1 MKNNKI
7 DMVRNPFI
15 TSGYVGSEYFCDRV
29 TETASLTK
37 LLVNGNNVVLV
48 SPRRLGK
55 TGLLHH
61 CFQQEEIASQYNTFI
76 IDIYST
82 KNLNDFVLEMG
93 KSILNSL
100 KSKSRKLLE
109 KFVDVVSSVRS
120 GVSFD
125 VMGNPSWSVDFG
137 MLPTPDCT
145 LEQIFNFIEQSD
157 KPCIIAIDEFQ
168 QIMNYPEKNVEAT
181 LRTYIQRC
189 HNAVFVF
196 SGSEQHLLSEMFS
209 SPSRPFYAST
219 STQVLEPLP
228 IEKYAQFAQ
237 HHFDSRGKALEE
249 GVAEE
254 VYKLFNGVTWF
265 VQKTMNYLFADTDRG
280 MTCTHEM
287 IAPAIDE
294 IVRDNSVIYT
304 ELLYQLTSR
313 QKELLMAINNEG
325 KVGAIT
331 GSGFIRKYHLP
342 SASTIQ
348 TTIKALVDK
357 QIVTR
362 HQGEYEVYDKFFSLW
377 LKVI

>member
-1 MKNNKI
+1 MK
-7 DMVRNPFI
+7 RNPFV
-15 TSGYVGSEYFCDRV
+15 TSGYVGPEYFCDREA
-29 TETASLTK
+29 ETASLTK

-61 CFQQEEIASQYNTFI
+61 CFLQEKVATQYNTFI

-93 KSILNSL
+93 KAILNYL
-100 KSKSRKLLE
+100 KSRSRKLLE
-109 KFVDVVSSVRS
+109 KFIDIVSSIRS
-120 GVSFD
+120 GISFD
-125 VMGNPSWSVDFG
+125 VMGNPSWNVDFG

-145 LEQIFNFIEQSD
+145 LEQIFRFIEQSD

-168 QIMNYPEKNVEAT
+168 QIMNYPEKNVEAM

-196 SGSEQHLLSEMFS
+196 SGSEQHLLSEMFN
-209 SPSRPFYAST
+209 SPAHPFYAST

-228 IEKYAQFAQ
+228 VDKYALFAQ
-237 HHFDSRGKALEE
+237 HHFDSRGRALEE

-254 VYKLFNGVTWF
+254 VYGSFGGVTWF
-265 VQKTMNYLFADTDRG
+265 VQKVMNYLFSDTDLG
-280 MTCTHEM
+280 MTCTREM
-287 IAPAIDE
+287 IPIAIDE
-294 IVRDNSVIYT
+294 IVKDNSIIYT
-304 ELLYQLTSR
+304 ELLYQLTAR
-313 QKELLMAINNEG
+313 QKELLIAINNEG

-331 GSGFIRKYHLP
+331 SGAFIRKYHLP

-377 LKVI
+377 LKNL